1 MIEIVVR
8 DAPIRRV
15 QTEWELRTELQLAM
29 DRIAEQEEEIS
40 DLRAQLKEARAQVR
54 ELRARRMDT
63 YERVLDK
70 DKQTKK
76 RIAAVIRAMGLL
88 EEDE

>member
-1 MIEIVVR
+1 MIEIVIK
-8 DAPIRRV
+8 DAPIKRV

-29 DRIAEQEEEIS
+29 DRIAEQETEIG
-40 DLRAQLKEARAQVR
+40 DLRAELMETRAKLR

-76 RIAAVIRAMGLL
+76 RIAALIRALDG
-88 EEDE
+88 DEW